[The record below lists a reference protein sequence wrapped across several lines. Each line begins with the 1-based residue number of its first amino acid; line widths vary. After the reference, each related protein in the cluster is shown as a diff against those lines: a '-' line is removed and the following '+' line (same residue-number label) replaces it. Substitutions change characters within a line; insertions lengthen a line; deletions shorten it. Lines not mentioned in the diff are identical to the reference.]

1 MCLHK
6 RLESL
11 YGGPNSWP
19 FAGTG
24 DGVRTES
31 HWAGPGDW
39 VTTEG
44 KASGGCRAWDT
55 WDLGLARLP
64 THPGPPTHCQ
74 PSLPHTTG
82 SARHPVNKNGNKET
96 IIIVLISL
104 FQHNRNSSTKLV
116 LLYLVSHTLT
126 HTFQKS
132 FNSRRIELI
141 FSRFKARSHN
151 TP

>member
-1 MCLHK
+1 M
-6 RLESL
+6 E
-11 YGGPNSWP
+11 
-19 FAGTG
+19 A
-24 DGVRTES
+24 
-31 HWAGPGDW
+31 AGPGTPETW
-39 VTTEG
+39 
-44 KASGGCRAWDT
+44 AW
-55 WDLGLARLP
+55 
-64 THPGPPTHCQ
+64 PGSPPTQGRPHIA
-74 PSLPHTTG
+74 SLPSHTPQA

-96 IIIVLISL
+96 ITIVLISL

-132 FNSRRIELI
+132 FNSRRIELS